1 MVVFGDDKGK
11 FLSAWIE
18 IVVHQISP
26 KMAGS
31 IDMQIKIETECLLVL
46 FRKKVEDVNMLYIKR
61 YVEE

>member
-31 IDMQIKIETECLLVL
+31 IDMQIKIRNRVL
-46 FRKKVEDVNMLYIKR
+46 AFFVQEKR
-61 YVEE
+61 LKM